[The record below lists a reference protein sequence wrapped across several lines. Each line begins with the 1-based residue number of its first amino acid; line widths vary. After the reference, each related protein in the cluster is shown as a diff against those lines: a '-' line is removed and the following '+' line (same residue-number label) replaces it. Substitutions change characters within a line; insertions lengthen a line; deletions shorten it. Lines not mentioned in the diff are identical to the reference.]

1 MNARPGFAV
10 IDLETTG
17 FGGAD
22 RIIEVGVVLLD
33 AEFRREA
40 TWDTLVQ
47 PGRDIPNSFVHKI
60 TATDVVHAPT
70 FAQIARELAGVL
82 QGRVPVA
89 HNAGFEKRFL
99 AQEFQRAGVEST
111 VGSMEWVDTQV
122 LARRHLGQA
131 KLAAALSTAGIENTQ
146 PHAALADA
154 EATAELL
161 AVLVR
166 DRGAS
171 VATASR
177 VFSQPVGGNDVALVS
192 RRGAADETTH
202 WLARLSQVLPAEG
215 DSAVDRYRDAL
226 ATCLVDRRLS
236 ASEIKHLSHIALGDG
251 LSFDDIQAVHE
262 QFLRQMAVEAW
273 LDGVITPAERAE
285 LHHLAQQLAVP
296 AELVEELLAAPVEGE
311 SPVRFTLRAGDA
323 VAFTGTLDLPRGE
336 WERRVVELGLVH
348 GGVSRRTAVVVAANP
363 DSMSGKATRARE
375 LGIPVVDEASFA
387 RLLSDVEPP
396 SQETIPVER
405 FPWIAST
412 GAADGAAVPSTER
425 VAVLWIEHHA
435 HAPLARMSHY
445 LDAGQAVDLRNSS
458 IEKAG
463 GVWQRRFPRMLDAT
477 VADLRDLPGVGAKRL
492 RGLVEAVAL
501 AAIDSE
507 GVPGEPREERDAPA
521 DDGYLHESIYLDG
534 DGGVDEREREIRAVQ
549 GWAALTGAPFPGAPG
564 EAVHSL
570 FAACAGELAGVT
582 AGDPRS
588 RAIAVNRWIGEAT
601 LDELGGQFGVTRER
615 IRQLEVQ
622 LRGAFLSHSELSAAT
637 ARQVARRLGPLT
649 TRAAA
654 EEDLPELFARDEELG
669 CTYEVYFRRLYG
681 LWDAERDWLLCP
693 GVAEDVDKRIGECSN
708 AYGVFDPAEVA
719 AGIGVAPAV
728 LVEWLMQGSGYLELE
743 GGARVARA
751 RSHQDRAAAILSLAG
766 EPLSAEEIAASAGP
780 NVNVRSMANQLS
792 EDPRIMRVANNAYA
806 LAEWG
811 MEEFSTISDWIGRR
825 IDASEGKAV
834 ALADLIAEAPALRI
848 SESSVRAYASGSGFA
863 LHDGVVT
870 RTGSTGET
878 ITDDPQDS
886 KNLYWRDGAWCLL
899 LEVNAD
905 HLRGSGFTVP
915 RGVAGIYHVEVD
927 GSVAV
932 PSARGEQYVRVNRL
946 KQPSTSTIRRFLEPM
961 GAEAGDRVWLKF
973 APGEFDVTPAP
984 RHDDALTGL
993 AGLLSTMGLEPSLAD
1008 DTDTAIRAINV
1019 ALGFDADAPRRR
1031 TAAIFGHRL
1040 QDGLA
1045 DVIRGL

>member
-1 MNARPGFAV
+1 MNDAPGFAV

-17 FGGAD
+17 FGGTD

-33 AEFRREA
+33 GEFHREG

-47 PGRDIPNSFVHKI
+47 PERDIPNSFVHKI

-111 VGSMEWVDTQV
+111 VGAMEWVDTRV

-131 KLAAALSTAGIENTQ
+131 KLAAALSTAGIENSQ

-161 AVLVR
+161 RVLVR
-166 DRGAS
+166 DRGAG
-171 VATASR
+171 VPTASR
-177 VFSQPVGGNDVALVS
+177 VFSQPVGGNEAPLVS
-192 RRGAADETTH
+192 RRRAADESTH
-202 WLARLSQVLPAEG
+202 WLARLSQVLPAQG

-236 ASEIKHLSHIALGDG
+236 ASEIKHLSQIALGDG

-262 QFLRQMAVEAW
+262 EFLRQMAVEAW
-273 LDGVITPAERAE
+273 LDGVITSAERAE
-285 LHHLAQQLAVP
+285 LHDLAQQLGVP
-296 AELVEELLAAPVEGE
+296 ADLVDELVAAPVEGAP
-311 SPVRFTLRAGDA
+311 PVRFTLQPGDA
-323 VAFTGTLDLPRGE
+323 VAFTGTLGLPRGE
-336 WERRVVELGLVH
+336 WERRVGELGLLY

-363 DSMSGKATRARE
+363 DSMSGKAARARE

-387 RLLSDVEPP
+387 RLLSDIEPLP
-396 SQETIPVER
+396 RETIPVER
-405 FPWIAST
+405 FPWIAAT
-412 GAADGAAVPSTER
+412 GATDGEAIASTEH
-425 VAVLWIEHHA
+425 VAVLWIEHHT
-435 HAPLARMSHY
+435 HVPLAQMSHF
-445 LDAGQAVDLRNSS
+445 LDAGQPVDLRNSS

-463 GVWQRRFPRMLDAT
+463 SVWQRRFPRMLEAT
-477 VADLRDLPGVGAKRL
+477 VADLQDLPGVGAKRL

-501 AAIDSE
+501 AAIDTE
-507 GVPGEPREERDAPA
+507 GAAAESPEEPAELGDG
-521 DDGYLHESIYLDG
+521 GYLNDSIYLDTG
-534 DGGVDEREREIRAVQ
+534 SGGDEREREVRTVQ
-549 GWAALTGAPFPGAPG
+549 GWAALTGAPYPGAPG
-564 EAVHSL
+564 DAIGCL
-570 FAACAGELAGVT
+570 FAACTGELTQVT
-582 AGDPRS
+582 ADDPRS
-588 RAIAVNRWIGEAT
+588 RAIAVQRWIGEAT

-622 LRGAFLSHSELSAAT
+622 LRGAFLSHSELSDAT

-654 EEDLPELFARDEELG
+654 EEDVPELFARDDELG
-669 CTYEVYFRRLYG
+669 CTYETYFRRLYG
-681 LWDAERDWLLCP
+681 LWDVERDWLLRP
-693 GVAEDVDKRIGECSN
+693 GVGEDVEKRIGECSN

-719 AGIGVAPAV
+719 AQTGISAPV
-728 LVEWLMQGSGYLELE
+728 LVEWLLQGSGYLELA
-743 GGARVARA
+743 GGTRLARA

-766 EPLSAEEIAASAGP
+766 EPLTAEEIAERTGP
-780 NVNVRSMANQLS
+780 NVNVRSMANQLAV
-792 EDPRIMRVANNAYA
+792 DPRIVRVANNAYA
-806 LAEWG
+806 LEEWG
-811 MEEFSTISDWIGRR
+811 MEEFSTITDWIGRR
-825 IDASEGKAV
+825 VDASGGQGV
-834 ALADLIAEAPALRI
+834 ALADLLAEAPRLRI
-848 SESSVRAYASGSGFA
+848 SESSVRAYATGSGFA

-870 RTGSTGET
+870 RTGNTGET
-878 ITDDPQDS
+878 IDDDPQDS
-886 KNLYWRDGAWCLL
+886 KNLYWRDGAWHLL

-905 HLRGSGFTVP
+905 HRRGSGFAVP

-932 PSARGEQYVRVNRL
+932 PSALGEQHVRVNRL

-973 APGEFDVTPAP
+973 APEEFGVTPAAP
-984 RHDDALTGL
+984 HDDALSGL
-993 AGLLSTMGLEPSLAD
+993 AGLLSIMGLEPALAD
-1008 DTDTAIRAINV
+1008 DPEGAMRAINV
-1019 ALGFDADAPRRR
+1019 ALGLDPDAPRRR
-1031 TAAIFGHRL
+1031 AAAIFGHRL
-1040 QDGLA
+1040 QDDLA